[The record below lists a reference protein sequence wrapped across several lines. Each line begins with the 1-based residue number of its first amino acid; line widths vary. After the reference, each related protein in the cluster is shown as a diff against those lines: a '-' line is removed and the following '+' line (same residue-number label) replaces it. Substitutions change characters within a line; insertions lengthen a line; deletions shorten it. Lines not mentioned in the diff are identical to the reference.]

1 MGEFAN
7 FLLINGLKRKDIA
20 EYLGVSGAFITQIAK
35 DERPLPSEKLA
46 LIKSNAYGWDI
57 SMLIKPQATL
67 QSLQSEAMANNAL
80 IDYLQKKVAELE
92 NKIDKLNSEKA
103 DLLQEN
109 AVLRYENL
117 MLTSKNREAQDAEDS
132 LSADNF

>member
-1 MGEFAN
+1 MVEFAK
-7 FLLINGLKRKDIA
+7 FLEVNELKRRDIA
-20 EYLGVSGAFITQIAK
+20 EYLDVSGSFITQIRK
-35 DERPLPSEKLA
+35 GERPLPPKMLA
-46 LIKSNAYGWDI
+46 LIKENAYGWDV
-57 SMLIKPQATL
+57 SMFTKSQAA
-67 QSLQSEAMANNAL
+67 LQSEAMANNAL
-80 IDYLQKKVAELE
+80 IDYLQKKIAELE

-117 MLTSKNREAQDAEDS
+117 MLTSKSREAQDAEDS

>member
-1 MGEFAN
+1 MSN
-7 FLLINGLKRKDIA
+7 FGDFLITNGLRKGEIA
-20 EYLGVSGAFITQIAK
+20 DYLDVSNAFITQLCSGK
-35 DERPLPSEKLA
+35 RPLPNDKLA
-46 LIKSNAYGWDI
+46 LIKANTRGWDF
-57 SMLIKPQATL
+57 SMLLRPQVTL

-117 MLTSKNREAQDAEDS
+117 MLTSKSREAQDAEDS